1 MLALVDCN
9 NFYASCERVF
19 RPALEGRPIVV
30 LSNNDGCV
38 VARSAE
44 AKALGI
50 PMAKPWYQ
58 LEPGLR
64 GRNVAVFSSNYAL
77 YGDLSRRVM
86 QVLADFCPRLEIYSI
101 DECFLDLAGVPGDW
115 TAFGLEIVRRV
126 KRWTGVPVSVGIAP
140 TKTLAKTANRL
151 AKRGQGPAGPVLEW
165 ARLPDPRAT
174 LAALAPEDV
183 WGISAR
189 LGERVRRLG
198 LASALALAE
207 ADPRVLRRA
216 GGVVLERLG
225 RELGGT
231 ACLALEDVPPPR
243 KQILVSRTFGARLA
257 RAEDVQAAVAAF
269 AVRAGEKLRRQG
281 LRTRAAATFLQTDPF
296 DREGPR
302 YFNGATVVLEHPTA
316 DSGKL
321 VRAALQGLERIF
333 RPGLAYRKAGVLLP
347 ELELAGLEQGL
358 LFSAE
363 PADDARTARLM
374 ATLDRLNRAPAR
386 RAVRY
391 AVELCGDGWRM
402 RQRRKSPAYLTDWAE
417 LPVVWAH

>member
-189 LGERVRRLG
+189 LGERVRR
-198 LASALALAE
+198 
-207 ADPRVLRRA
+207 
-216 GGVVLERLG
+216 
-225 RELGGT
+225 
-231 ACLALEDVPPPR
+231 
-243 KQILVSRTFGARLA
+243 
-257 RAEDVQAAVAAF
+257 
-269 AVRAGEKLRRQG
+269 
-281 LRTRAAATFLQTDPF
+281 
-296 DREGPR
+296 
-302 YFNGATVVLEHPTA
+302 
-316 DSGKL
+316 
-321 VRAALQGLERIF
+321 
-333 RPGLAYRKAGVLLP
+333 
-347 ELELAGLEQGL
+347 
-358 LFSAE
+358 
-363 PADDARTARLM
+363 
-374 ATLDRLNRAPAR
+374 
-386 RAVRY
+386 
-391 AVELCGDGWRM
+391 
-402 RQRRKSPAYLTDWAE
+402 
-417 LPVVWAH
+417 